1 MLDLLFASNHNR
13 PLLTYIY
20 YSKVVV
26 VQNGEADLVVQGRLC
41 RLCRQGCSQGG
52 WSVAACEA
60 EGKSGLGRG
69 WPASQP
75 EYGGERHSAAHMIT

>member
-1 MLDLLFASNHNR
+1 M
-13 PLLTYIY
+13 
-20 YSKVVV
+20 
-26 VQNGEADLVVQGRLC
+26 QNGEADLVVQGRLC